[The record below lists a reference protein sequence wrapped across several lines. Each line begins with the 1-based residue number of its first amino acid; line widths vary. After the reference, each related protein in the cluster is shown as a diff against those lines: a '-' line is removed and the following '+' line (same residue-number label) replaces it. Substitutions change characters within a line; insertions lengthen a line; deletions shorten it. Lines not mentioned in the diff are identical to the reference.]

1 MYVPTV
7 ETFERDGRWFGVI
20 IRRTG
25 GRTEWEI
32 NEDAARMIS
41 IAKREG
47 YERAKDELRGWM
59 APQGGPK

>member
-1 MYVPTV
+1 
-7 ETFERDGRWFGVI
+7 
-20 IRRTG
+20 
-25 GRTEWEI
+25 
-32 NEDAARMIS
+32 MIS